1 MKAKTL
7 TLLAIS
13 ILLLSLVLVACGGS
27 EPATEAEAPA
37 APAVE
42 EAVDEAEAAVEEAV
56 EEVEEAEAVVEE
68 TADEAEA
75 AVEEAEQ
82 EAEAAVEETTEVV
95 EEEAP
100 AIGALPAIIDFPDE
114 IAGGN
119 PVEITVVQ
127 KPADSQP
134 EAVAAWEAQVARFQ
148 EMYPNVTII
157 GTDYAYAP
165 DSFAALVA
173 GGQVPTLFEVYL
185 TDPSKMI
192 EQGVAMD
199 LTPFIE
205 TQGLN
210 EIINP
215 DILDISAQD
224 GKYYGIPRFAYA
236 MGLAYNMDMLAE
248 AGYDAPPTTWEELAE
263 MAQALTNR
271 DEGVAGFSFITDGS
285 GATGWHQTT
294 IAYNFGLD
302 NADIVTAVDGG
313 YEANF
318 AEGAMLDSLNFVDQ
332 LRWEYDV
339 LPRENLDWPLNGEA
353 LATGR
358 AAMVVMAGDQYTW
371 IRQTYPDAPIESL
384 AFAPMPS
391 NDKSVSLVGG
401 NIAMVSSSATPEE
414 AEAAVYW
421 RLFTQFDPDEILANY
436 ESGQSDP
443 TVVVGAPTLPLY
455 VGDYQEASQALMAEY
470 ANLPVE
476 NYALFLDAISSGQAT
491 LQPEPLVA
499 GQEFYGALGSV
510 VSTIVAD
517 EGADPA
523 AVLQEAVEIFQTNVL
538 DQLQ

>member
-7 TLLAIS
+7 TLLTVLV
-13 ILLLSLVLVACGGS
+13 LLLSFVLAACGGS
-27 EPATEAEAPA
+27 ATPEATAPA

-42 EAVDEAEAAVEEAV
+42 EVVV
-56 EEVEEAEAVVEE
+56 EAEAVVEE
-68 TADEAEA
+68 AATAVVEEVAEVAEEVEAEA
-75 AVEEAEQ
+75 
-82 EAEAAVEETTEVV
+82 TEVV
-95 EEEAP
+95 EEVMEEATAVVEEAP
-100 AIGALPAIIDFPDE
+100 AEDMAEAGALPAIIDFPDQ

-119 PVEITVVQ
+119 PVAITVVQ

-134 EAVAAWEAQVARFQ
+134 EAVAAWEEQVARFQ
-148 EMYPNVTII
+148 EMYPNVTIE

-173 GGQVPTLFEVYL
+173 GDQVPTLFEVYL

-205 TQGLN
+205 AQGLN
-210 EIINP
+210 EVINP

-224 GKYYGIPRFAYA
+224 GLYYGIPRFAYA
-236 MGLAYNMDMLAE
+236 MGLAYNMDMLKE
-248 AGYDAPPTTWEELAE
+248 AGYDAPPTTWDELAE
-263 MAQALTNR
+263 MAQVLTNR

-294 IAYNFGLD
+294 IGYNFGLD
-302 NADIVTAVDGG
+302 NADIVAIADDGS
-313 YEANF
+313 YQANF
-318 AEGAMLDSLNFVDQ
+318 GDGAMLDSLNFVHD
-332 LRWEYDV
+332 LRWDYDV

-371 IRQTYPDAPIESL
+371 IRQTYPDAPIEVL

-401 NIAMVSSSATPEE
+401 NIAMISSSATPEE

-436 ESGQSDP
+436 ISGQSDP

-455 VGDYQEASQALMAEY
+455 VGEYQEAYQALLAQF

-476 NYALFLDAISSGQAT
+476 NYALFLDAISSGEAT

-517 EGADPA
+517 QGADPA
-523 AVLQEAVEIFQTNVL
+523 VVLQEAVETFQTNVL